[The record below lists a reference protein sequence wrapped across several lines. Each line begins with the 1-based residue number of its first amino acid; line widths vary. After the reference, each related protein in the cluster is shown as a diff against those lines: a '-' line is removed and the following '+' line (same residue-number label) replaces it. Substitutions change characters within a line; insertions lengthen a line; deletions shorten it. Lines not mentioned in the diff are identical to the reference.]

1 MKRFIRLGCLIE
13 VIVAVAL
20 YLGAYSAGLRL
31 PNSEN
36 ADLMT
41 GQPIDTECFI
51 HSAVDDCLNNAL
63 GRILAAME
71 RSGYLLPGLLRP
83 GLSDRDRQ
91 AVLADFP
98 WQLPRELHR
107 FYAWRDGVAEG
118 AKVAELFPGGT
129 MLTLSEAMAIYKL
142 QIETAARI
150 ATLAKIEPD
159 KLWSSRW
166 FPVFVSHGD
175 FYVVEGSDRPIE
187 VSPVYFITNEDRIP
201 VRRYASL
208 SDMMEIVARC
218 FEQGA
223 FRVGD
228 SGILQEDIKSVAAIT
243 AGYRVVSNRAPEIGN
258 MSEIER
264 LVHILASA
272 DGEAR
277 GEAAGRL
284 MELHDEA
291 AIPLLAQV
299 IRSADP
305 SARELA
311 TRVLAELG
319 GDSAVPPLLNAL
331 KDPEES
337 VRGEAAAALGQLRR
351 PQAVDA
357 LIVALDDPAT
367 SVRMRAVWALGE
379 LKAHDAAVKLEAH
392 LKKEEHIPLRNAIIQ
407 ALGKIGDT
415 SVIPALIEF
424 VKESPMETRILAAAA
439 LGELGGDEAAG
450 ALRFVVEEQDRL
462 EQTNSGNMSL
472 DSIIKLQQAR
482 QLKLV
487 SQQSLAK
494 IDKGRK

>member
-1 MKRFIRLGCLIE
+1 
-13 VIVAVAL
+13 
-20 YLGAYSAGLRL
+20 
-31 PNSEN
+31 
-36 ADLMT
+36 
-41 GQPIDTECFI
+41 
-51 HSAVDDCLNNAL
+51 
-63 GRILAAME
+63 
-71 RSGYLLPGLLRP
+71 
-83 GLSDRDRQ
+83 
-91 AVLADFP
+91 
-98 WQLPRELHR
+98 
-107 FYAWRDGVAEG
+107 
-118 AKVAELFPGGT
+118 
-129 MLTLSEAMAIYKL
+129 
-142 QIETAARI
+142 
-150 ATLAKIEPD
+150 
-159 KLWSSRW
+159 
-166 FPVFVSHGD
+166 
-175 FYVVEGSDRPIE
+175 
-187 VSPVYFITNEDRIP
+187 
-201 VRRYASL
+201 
-208 SDMMEIVARC
+208 
-218 FEQGA
+218 
-223 FRVGD
+223 
-228 SGILQEDIKSVAAIT
+228 
-243 AGYRVVSNRAPEIGN
+243 

-284 MELHDEA
+284 MALHDEA

-407 ALGKIGDT
+407 ALGKIGDI

-450 ALRFVVEEQDRL
+450 ALRFIIEEQDRL
-462 EQTNSGNMSL
+462 EQTNSGNTSL

-482 QLKLV
+482 QLKLI
-487 SQQSLAK
+487 SQQALAK
-494 IDKGRK
+494 VDMGRK